1 LRPLISQTWCR
12 PPERSDGG
20 AVIGNKKKTQ
30 DQTQVDQRHGDW
42 NKDQSDWK
50 KGTDEGPSQHDW
62 SQGRD
67 KDAMEQGKATR
78 PPQPS
83 GTTPL
88 ERDQRPINQSR

>member
-1 LRPLISQTWCR
+1 MGDQDR
-12 PPERSDGG
+12 
-20 AVIGNKKKTQ
+20 TQ
-30 DQTQVDQRHGDW
+30 HQTQMDQRAKDW
-42 NKDQSDWK
+42 KNDQSDWK
-50 KGTDEGPSQHDW
+50 KGTDEGPSQYAW
-62 SQGRD
+62 SEGHD